1 MKNIGKTTYLVVSG
15 SVLLLSIVLAIIFST
30 VGKGALNFA
39 PWDGAN
45 IGIYWVDKILVTI
58 ALIVVVG
65 LTAFGKSD
73 LVASGFAWILTL
85 VIQLLPL
92 IPRLLSAAVAKPAG
106 ANSGLNNW
114 LWAISLVI
122 SLLVIIAYVTLV
134 FVFAMLGKRHLKTQ
148 ETTKAG
154 EIEVVSSSSTY
165 YSQEGE
171 ENKGKEGKLRG
182 PRG

>member
-15 SVLLLSIVLAIIFST
+15 SILLLSIVLAIVFST
-30 VGKGALNFA
+30 VGKGFFNFA

-58 ALIVVVG
+58 ALIAVVA

-73 LVASGFAWILTL
+73 LVASGFAWIFTIA
-85 VIQLLPL
+85 IQLLPL
-92 IPRLLSAAVAKPAG
+92 LPRLLSAFVARPAG
-106 ANSGLNNW
+106 AGSPVNNW
-114 LWAISLVI
+114 LWAISLII
-122 SLLVIIAYVTLV
+122 SLLVLIAYVTLV

-148 ETTKAG
+148 ATTKAG
-154 EIEVVSSSSTY
+154 EIEVVSSSNSY
-165 YSQEGE
+165 YAQEGE
-171 ENKGKEGKLRG
+171 ENKGKEGSLRG

>member
-1 MKNIGKTTYLVVSG
+1 MKNIGKTTYLIVSG
-15 SVLLLSIVLAIIFST
+15 SVLLLSIVFAILFS
-30 VGKGALNFA
+30 VIGKGVFNFPA
-39 PWDGAN
+39 WDGAN
-45 IGIYWVDKILVTI
+45 IGIYWVDKILVSI
-58 ALIVVVG
+58 GLLVVVG

-85 VIQLLPL
+85 VVQLLPL
-92 IPRLLSAAVAKPAG
+92 IPRIISVAMVKPAG
-106 ANSGLNNW
+106 AAGSPKDW
-114 LWAISLVI
+114 AWAISLVI
-122 SLLVIIAYVTLV
+122 SLLVLIAYVTLV

-154 EIEVVSSSSTY
+154 EIEVVSASESY